1 MKKWVS
7 EMIKQ
12 HAHTAIEVNNVAKF
26 IGNAKNSDKVGKV
39 TFANLALLL
48 RD

>member
-12 HAHTAIEVNNVAKF
+12 HAHTAIEVNNVSKF
-26 IGNAKNSDKVGKV
+26 IEDAKNSDKVNKV
-39 TFANLALLL
+39 TFANLAS
-48 RD
+48 

>member
-12 HAHTAIEVNNVAKF
+12 HANTAIEVNNVAKTNNYVMQ
-26 IGNAKNSDKVGKV
+26 IELLADYIHLLVSNAEY
-39 TFANLALLL
+39 
-48 RD
+48 